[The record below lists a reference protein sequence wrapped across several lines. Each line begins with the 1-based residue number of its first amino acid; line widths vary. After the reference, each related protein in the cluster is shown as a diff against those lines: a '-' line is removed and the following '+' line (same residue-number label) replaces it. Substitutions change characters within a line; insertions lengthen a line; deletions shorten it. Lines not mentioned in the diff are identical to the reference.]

1 MRPGGAHLAHLSGSS
16 LIRVAQSAPQ
26 SHHRPHRMSD
36 PIASTDVP
44 GPSRALREPRRTAQ
58 YYVYVCTY
66 TPGCMHGYTLACVV
80 ACSRLLHDG
89 LPCGTQPPWTPLG
102 PLDPAAVHSQSFHLI
117 ISTPEDHRTGARAY
131 IAVMRGGVARCR
143 GGSTNRPSP
152 GGRRGVLAARWS
164 PAPLGTAGET

>member
-44 GPSRALREPRRTAQ
+44 GPSRALRGPRRTAQ

-117 ISTPEDHRTGARAY
+117 ISTPEDHRTGARVY
-131 IAVMRGGVARCR
+131 MY
-143 GGSTNRPSP
+143 RPSCV
-152 GGRRGVLAARWS
+152 GGWHGGGGQRTAPRQGGVLAARWS